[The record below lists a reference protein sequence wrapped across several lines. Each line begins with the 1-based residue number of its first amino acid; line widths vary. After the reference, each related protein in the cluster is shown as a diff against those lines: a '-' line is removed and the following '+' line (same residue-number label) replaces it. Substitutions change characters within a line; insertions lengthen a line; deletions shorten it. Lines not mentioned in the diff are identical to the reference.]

1 MVPFQSDSKF
11 LVDGSLHTRGRVAFC
26 VQTVKNFAA
35 REGEGTEETEST
47 CFEVSAMRH
56 ATLPVALFCTLLVAG
71 CADESSG
78 LASGRVDLTW
88 RIGPTSCSSV
98 GSDEVSVELVGGGAN
113 LDGQTVWR
121 FPCADREG
129 TISNLRPGNYTFL
142 LEANNAAGDAV
153 FEGETGLVDVRESG
167 TSTPPVVVMRAAPGT
182 AHIEWNFGGPLC
194 SQVDVAD
201 VLVLAFD
208 LNGSLE
214 QEVTAAC
221 NEGAA
226 TLSLR
231 PGDYDLLVLG
241 LSQTGG
247 PAEREASQRISIERG
262 VTTEVSLWLRAP
274 GDLTEDTAPAEGTG
288 SGSGSGSGAGSGE
301 GSGSGA

>member
-1 MVPFQSDSKF
+1 M
-11 LVDGSLHTRGRVAFC
+11 R
-26 VQTVKNFAA
+26 FAA
-35 REGEGTEETEST
+35 
-47 CFEVSAMRH
+47 
-56 ATLPVALFCTLLVAG
+56 LPLVALSASLVAG

-78 LASGRVDLTW
+78 LASGRVDLSW
-88 RIGPTSCSSV
+88 RIGPTSCADV
-98 GSDEVSVELVGGGAN
+98 GSNEVSVELLGGGAN
-113 LDGQTVWR
+113 LDGQTIWR
-121 FPCADREG
+121 FPCSDREG
-129 TISNLRPGNYTFL
+129 TISNLRPGTYTFL
-142 LEANNAAGDAV
+142 LEANNPAGDAV
-153 FEGETGLVDVRESG
+153 FEGATALVDVREAG

-182 AHIEWNFGGPLC
+182 AKIEWNFGGPLC

-201 VLVLAFD
+201 VLVMAFD

-214 QEVTAAC
+214 QEATVAC

-241 LSQTGG
+241 LSPTGG
-247 PAEREASQRISIERG
+247 PAEREAAQRIAIERG

-274 GDLTEDTAPAEGTG
+274 GDLAEDTTPSEGTGSG

-301 GSGSGA
+301 GSGSGS